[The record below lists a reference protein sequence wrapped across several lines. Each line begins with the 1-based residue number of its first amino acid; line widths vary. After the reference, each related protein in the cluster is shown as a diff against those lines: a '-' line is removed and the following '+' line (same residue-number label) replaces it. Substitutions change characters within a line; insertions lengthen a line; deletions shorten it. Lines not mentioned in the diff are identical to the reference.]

1 MVVNYDGVKSEYFYS
16 LNSGRLNFVDEND
29 SDIDLINNFIIR
41 NRNKKENDGKL
52 NCITT
57 SFYLAVKLKPGLI
70 IGTQLGDYVINKDD
84 NNLVI
89 LRLKRIIRILKKLQ
103 KSNQYFKA

>member
-16 LNSGRLNFVDEND
+16 LNSGRLNFVDAND
-29 SDIDLINNFIIR
+29 SDIDLVNNFIIR

-57 SFYLAVKLKPGLI
+57 SFYLAVKFKPGLI

-89 LRLKRIIRILKKLQ
+89 LRLK
-103 KSNQYFKA
+103 